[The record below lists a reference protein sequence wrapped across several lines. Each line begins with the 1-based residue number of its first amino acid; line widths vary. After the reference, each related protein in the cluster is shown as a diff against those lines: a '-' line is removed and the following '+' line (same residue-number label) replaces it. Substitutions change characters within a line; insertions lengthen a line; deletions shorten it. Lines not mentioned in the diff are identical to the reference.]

1 MKTARI
7 IEVRDVPASNATAAE
22 EGSKSKRQRIEELL
36 RRYPATSEAETAEIR
51 HFLATGSHLDVGL
64 VSGSDEFR
72 EKVAAFKKQYRQHF
86 RLKAHEVLMFLVAA
100 GGPVAALFWRYLG

>member
-1 MKTARI
+1 
-7 IEVRDVPASNATAAE
+7 
-22 EGSKSKRQRIEELL
+22 
-36 RRYPATSEAETAEIR
+36 
-51 HFLATGSHLDVGL
+51 VGL

-72 EKVAAFKKQYRQHF
+72 EKVAAFKKQHRQHF